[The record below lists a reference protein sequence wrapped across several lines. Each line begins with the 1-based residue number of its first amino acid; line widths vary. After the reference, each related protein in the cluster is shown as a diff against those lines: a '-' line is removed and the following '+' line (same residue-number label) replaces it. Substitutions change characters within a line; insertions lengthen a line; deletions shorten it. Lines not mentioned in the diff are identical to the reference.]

1 MKTKSQRVLKKIRS
15 DLSDLNQTRHR
26 KDLLIWTLLADQ
38 IIITKNLN
46 IQAITESLIYTN
58 P

>member
-38 IIITKNLN
+38 IIIKK
-46 IQAITESLIYTN
+46 I
-58 P
+58 